1 MTEIFQTRIQL
12 KYDSY
17 ENWTSKNPILLKGEI
32 AVTIVPA
39 DAANTGL
46 ISLPCV
52 IIKVGDGTSNYNDL
66 DFVSALASDVPEWA
80 KSENKP
86 TYAIEEIS
94 GSLEYQIVEID
105 ADNYQY
111 QLQARKFGSED
122 IWKKVSDLDL
132 SSISSRITDLETW
145 KNSFVATTKEEI
157 QSLFA

>member
-32 AVTIVPA
+32 AVTIVPD

-46 ISLPCV
+46 TSLPCV
-52 IIKVGDGTSNYNDL
+52 IMKVG

-86 TYAIEEIS
+86 AYAIGEIS
-94 GSLEYQIVEID
+94 GSLEYQIAEID
-105 ADNYQY
+105 ADNCQY
-111 QLQARKFGSED
+111 QLQARKFGSID
-122 IWKKVSDLDL
+122 TWKKVSDLDL
-132 SSISSRITDLETW
+132 SSISSRITGLETW
-145 KNSFVATTKEEI
+145 RNSFVAVTEEEI